1 MEAAAVIPR
10 SPLQLRVS
18 VTDRC
23 SLRCAYCAP
32 ENASVKVAREEI
44 LSYEEITRFATAIRA
59 QYGLTQVRLTGGE
72 PLLRAGLD
80 RLVAMLAA
88 VGGFDLALTT
98 NGQRLAEMAGPLKLA
113 GLNRLNISLDS
124 LSPATFAAITH
135 GGSLQ
140 RTIDG
145 IVAAR
150 RAGLDPIKLNMV
162 VMRGE
167 NDHEVADL
175 VRFAAGHGC
184 QMRFLE
190 LMPIGVAAAGFE
202 NRFVSSA
209 EVLERMAGEFALTA
223 LPVDPRSTSR
233 NFVAEDQSGRWTTI
247 GLISPSSRPF
257 CAACRRLRLTATG
270 VLLGCLARPTGI
282 PIAPLLRRAPELD
295 AEALAAAVDEAL
307 DMKRSDSA
315 FVQPQAMV
323 GIGG

>member
-1 MEAAAVIPR
+1 VIR
-10 SPLQLRVS
+10 KSPLQLRIS

-23 SLRCAYCAP
+23 SLRCGYCAP
-32 ENASVKVAREEI
+32 ENGSAKVAREEV
-44 LSYEEITRFATAIRA
+44 LSYEEITRFVAALRA

-72 PLLRAGLD
+72 PLLRAGID

-88 VGGFDLALTT
+88 AGAADLALTT
-98 NGQRLAEMAGPLKLA
+98 NGQRLAEMAAPLRRA
-113 GLNRLNISLDS
+113 GLNRVNISLDS

-135 GGSLQ
+135 GGILEN
-140 RTIDG
+140 TLEG
-145 IVAAR
+145 IAAAR
-150 RAGLDPIKLNMV
+150 EAGLDPVKLNMV

-190 LMPIGVAAAGFE
+190 LMPIGVAAAGFGD
-202 NRFVSSA
+202 RFVSSA
-209 EVLERMAGEFALTA
+209 EVFERLAREFTLTA

-233 NFVAEDQSGRWTTI
+233 NFVAEDQSGRWTTV
-247 GLISPSSRPF
+247 GFISPSSQPF
-257 CAACRRLRLTATG
+257 CAGCRRLRLTATG
-270 VLLGCLARPTGI
+270 VVLGCLARPTGI
-282 PIAPLLRRAPELD
+282 PIAPLLRSGPELD
-295 AEALAAAVDEAL
+295 AEALVAAVEEAL
-307 DMKRSDSA
+307 GMKRLDGE

>member
-1 MEAAAVIPR
+1 MVRTA
-10 SPLQLRVS
+10 LQLRIS

-23 SLRCAYCAP
+23 SLRCGYCTP
-32 ENASVKVAREEI
+32 ENGSAKVAREEV
-44 LSYEEITRFATAIRA
+44 LSYEEIARFVAAIKA

-72 PLLRAGLD
+72 PLLRAGLE

-88 VGGFDLALTT
+88 VGATDLALTT
-98 NGQRLAEMAGPLKLA
+98 NGQRLAEMAGPLKQA
-113 GLNRLNISLDS
+113 GLDRVNISLDS

-135 GGSLQ
+135 GGILEK
-140 RTIDG
+140 TLAG
-145 IVAAR
+145 IGAAL

-162 VMRGE
+162 VMRGV

-190 LMPIGVAAAGFE
+190 LMPIGVAASGFAE
-202 NRFVSSA
+202 RFVSSA
-209 EVLERMAGEFALTA
+209 ELIERLAGEFALTA
-223 LPVDPRSTSR
+223 LPIDPRSTSR

-247 GLISPSSRPF
+247 GFISPSSQPF
-257 CAACRRLRLTATG
+257 CGGCRRLRLTATG

-282 PIAPLLRRAPELD
+282 PIAALLRSGSELD
-295 AEALAAAVDEAL
+295 GVALIAAVEEALG
-307 DMKRSDSA
+307 MKRLDSE

>member
-1 MEAAAVIPR
+1 VINR

-23 SLRCAYCAP
+23 SLRCGYCAP
-32 ENASVKVAREEI
+32 ENGSAKVAREEV
-44 LSYEEITRFATAIRA
+44 LSYEEIARFVAAVKA

-88 VGGFDLALTT
+88 LGVADLALTT
-98 NGQRLAEMAGPLKLA
+98 NGQRLAEMAGPLRQT
-113 GLNRLNISLDS
+113 GLNRVNISLDS
-124 LSPATFAAITH
+124 LNSATFAAITH
-135 GGSLQ
+135 GGILEN
-140 RTIDG
+140 TLEG
-145 IVAAR
+145 IAAAR
-150 RAGLDPIKLNMV
+150 RAGLDPVKLNMV

-190 LMPIGVAAAGFE
+190 LMPIGVAAAGFGD
-202 NRFVSSA
+202 RFVSSA
-209 EVLERMAGEFALTA
+209 EVFERLACEFALTA

-233 NFVAEDQSGRWTTI
+233 NFVAEDRQGRWTTI
-247 GLISPSSRPF
+247 GFISPSSQPF
-257 CAACRRLRLTATG
+257 CAGCRRLRLTATG
-270 VLLGCLARPTGI
+270 VVLGCLARSTGI
-282 PIAPLLRRAPELD
+282 PIAPLLRSGPKLD
-295 AEALAAAVDEAL
+295 AEALVAAVEEAL
-307 DMKRSDSA
+307 GMKRLDGE
-315 FVQPQAMV
+315 FLQPRAMV